1 LFNRLKSVGERLPL
15 PDTKKFGDIRTKEE
29 RFAFLMILPSILFLL
44 FIFTFPLLYLISLST
59 YRIEMSRPWV
69 NAWVGLQNYVY
80 MFGDARF
87 WNSIKITFIYTTST
101 VTLQVSIGL
110 LLALVL
116 SGKLAGKTRDYLRM
130 GVLLPIIL
138 APVVIGLA
146 FRTLLLTPKYGLID
160 YLVTLLGF
168 SSQSWLGNPTLA
180 LISVIVIHTWQWTP
194 FAFLIF
200 LAALAAL
207 PIEVYEAALIDR
219 ATAWQQFRYITLPL
233 IQPAIVIVVIL
244 RLMVSIRAF
253 AAIFSATGGGPGT
266 ATEIL
271 NLYAYRTSFNS
282 LSLGYGA
289 TLATTLLLITSFISV
304 LLFHIRNTSYGG

>member
-1 LFNRLKSVGERLPL
+1 MLDKLKSVGERLPL
-15 PDTKKFGDIRTKEE
+15 PDTKKFEGIRTKEE

-101 VTLQVSIGL
+101 VILQVSIGL

-116 SGKLAGKTRDYLRM
+116 SGKLAGKIRDYLRM
-130 GVLLPIIL
+130 GILLPIIL

-168 SSQSWLGNPTLA
+168 GSQSWLGNPTLA

-194 FAFLIF
+194 FAFLVF

-233 IQPAIVIVVIL
+233 IRPSIVIVVIL
-244 RLMVSIRAF
+244 RIMVSIRAF

-266 ATEIL
+266 TTEIL
-271 NLYAYRTSFNS
+271 NLFAYRTSFTS

-289 TLATTLLLITSFISV
+289 ALATTLLLITSFISF
-304 LLFHIRNTSYGG
+304 LLFRIRNTS

>member
-1 LFNRLKSVGERLPL
+1 LFDKLKSIGERLPL
-15 PDTKKFGDIRTKEE
+15 PDTKKFENIKTKEE
-29 RFAFLMILPSILFLL
+29 RFAFLMILPSVFFLL

-80 MFGDARF
+80 MFGDERF

-101 VTLQVSIGL
+101 VILQVSIGL

-116 SGKLAGKTRDYLRM
+116 SGKLAGKIRDYLRM

-138 APVVIGLA
+138 APVVVGLA

-168 SSQSWLGNPTLA
+168 GSQSWLGNPTQA
-180 LISVIVIHTWQWTP
+180 LISVILIHTWQWTP

-233 IQPAIVIVVIL
+233 IRPSIVIVVIL
-244 RLMVSIRAF
+244 RLMVSLRAF

-289 TLATTLLLITSFISV
+289 ALATTLLLITSFISI
-304 LLFHIRNTSYGG
+304 LLFRIRNTQ